1 MKLKG
6 IPVTLVNLVKTGTDP
21 FGSDVVTEKAT
32 VVDNV
37 LVAPLNSDELVNE
50 LNLTGRRISYI
61 LGIPKGDSHNWE
73 NAIVEFF
80 DDRFKTVGS
89 PTQGIED
96 MIPLQWNKKVK
107 VERIE

>member
-1 MKLKG
+1 M
-6 IPVTLVNLVKTGTDP
+6 KTGTDP
-21 FGSDVVTEKAT
+21 FGADVVTEKAT

>member
-21 FGSDVVTEKAT
+21 FGADVVAEKAT

>member
-21 FGSDVVTEKAT
+21 FGADAVTEKAT

>member
-1 MKLKG
+1 M
-6 IPVTLVNLVKTGTDP
+6 KTGTDP
-21 FGSDVVTEKAT
+21 FGADVVTEKAT

-61 LGIPKGDSHNWE
+61 LGIPKWDSHNWE

>member
-21 FGSDVVTEKAT
+21 FGADVVTEKAT

-37 LVAPLNSDELVNE
+37 LVAPLNSDELANE

-61 LGIPKGDSHNWE
+61 LGIPKGDSHKWE

>member
-1 MKLKG
+1 M
-6 IPVTLVNLVKTGTDP
+6 VNLVKTGTDS
-21 FGSDVVTEKAT
+21 FGADVVTEKAT

-37 LVAPLNSDELVNE
+37 LVSPLNSDELLNE

-96 MIPLQWNKKVK
+96 MIPLEWNKKVK

>member
-6 IPVTLVNLVKTGTDP
+6 IPVTLVNLVKIGTDP
-21 FGSDVVTEKAT
+21 FGADVVTEKAT

>member
-1 MKLKG
+1 
-6 IPVTLVNLVKTGTDP
+6 VKTGTDP
-21 FGSDVVTEKAT
+21 FGADVVTEKAT